1 MSMRYRMLHYIF
13 DFVDCGDTNMNSKKE
28 QSSTLMEWIVR
39 IGVVVLLVGVLVSFF
54 IYNIRCAT
62 PISNDTSKDFGHV
75 LWKSLVSGDSG
86 LVLIM
91 TIVVD
96 ILTCAFVRQI
106 KKSKVIGITA
116 TIYII
121 TVFDTISIEYQ
132 LAPSW
137 VAIGNFMALVIC
149 SIIVLTTRAAIPCMG
164 VSKYG
169 VFRSDALAKAVSDT
183 RNKKIIATQ
192 LYEVKTS
199 LVSSTDAQHAAKVKF
214 DIAHIGDD
222 FVRSGYDVNS
232 MSCASYIMDRD
243 IVDCFPLI
251 LELYEKFRESGDD
264 NEKKVLLTIINE
276 KVQKLEKKLSEI
288 KTEINVTKEDCC
300 VARALSILLSFRHKL
315 DMDCT
320 HETQDD
326 YLGEISLHD
335 GDLKL
340 SADIENRL
348 FSLYRTGIL
357 GVALLDTK
365 SRHVFQYRKLGSK
378 RGRTYCVSQ
387 LVSLI
392 NSETGGFSN
401 QTMYICLF
409 TIEQKESEFAF
420 IHGYMFNS
428 ISEREKAIT
437 SVLNTIKQ
445 GGNDNG

>member
-62 PISNDTSKDFGHV
+62 PISHDTSKDFGHV

-276 KVQKLEKKLSEI
+276 KVQKLEKKI
-288 KTEINVTKEDCC
+288 I
-300 VARALSILLSFRHKL
+300 
-315 DMDCT
+315 
-320 HETQDD
+320 
-326 YLGEISLHD
+326 
-335 GDLKL
+335 
-340 SADIENRL
+340 
-348 FSLYRTGIL
+348 
-357 GVALLDTK
+357 
-365 SRHVFQYRKLGSK
+365 
-378 RGRTYCVSQ
+378 
-387 LVSLI
+387 
-392 NSETGGFSN
+392 
-401 QTMYICLF
+401 
-409 TIEQKESEFAF
+409 
-420 IHGYMFNS
+420 
-428 ISEREKAIT
+428 
-437 SVLNTIKQ
+437 
-445 GGNDNG
+445 GNKN